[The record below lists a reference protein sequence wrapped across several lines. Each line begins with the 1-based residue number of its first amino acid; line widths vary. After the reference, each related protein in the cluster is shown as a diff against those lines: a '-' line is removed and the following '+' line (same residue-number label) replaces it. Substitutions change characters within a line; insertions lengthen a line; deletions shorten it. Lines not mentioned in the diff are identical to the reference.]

1 MLRSIA
7 RSSRTAAPPVGAGV
21 GADAG
26 VGASAGAGFARV
38 VPELSRAARVMLGC
52 TAALLVTSVML
63 AMVWMPKLAPALAPW
78 LYLAAVAPWL
88 VLIDLR
94 ERRLPNRLV
103 LPGFVAWVLGALWVV
118 LADSGAGWPRIAA
131 SVVAGGAYALLLGAL
146 AWWGGMGGGDLKL
159 GTLLGLAL
167 GLVSPVA
174 AVLALPLAFFA
185 GAIVA
190 VVVLATSPK
199 GERRGRSIPFGPCLL
214 LAGGFSLAAGVLLA
228 SQ

>member
-26 VGASAGAGFARV
+26 VGFARV
-38 VPELSRAARVMLGC
+38 VPELSRAAR
-52 TAALLVTSVML
+52 
-63 AMVWMPKLAPALAPW
+63 
-78 LYLAAVAPWL
+78 VAPWL

-103 LPGFVAWVLGALWVV
+103 LPGFAVWVLGALWVV